1 MYQKCLTVKL
11 TLMSIGYIA
20 TITFLDTQLMVIL
33 YFVVIIELLLTV
45 IRKVEEMKYEM
56 LNNKSRVLEI

>member
-1 MYQKCLTVKL
+1 MYQKCLIVKL
-11 TLMSIGYIA
+11 TLMSIGYFA

-45 IRKVEEMKYEM
+45 IHKVEEMKYEM